1 MKGKLHYWIV
11 YSILLCWLTQSCD
24 TAEIQCGENGGEP
37 VNCHDANGNF
47 IGTYCSDRDF
57 PSCDC
62 YSGLGIEGTNL
73 IDKFSNRDEC
83 TDEGQYNYDG
93 LPADN
98 SDVVGSAK
106 TLDKPYTFQCTSLGV
121 DDVCTEYD
129 TYYYDTGED
138 SYDQRYRPIYVQ
150 ASIALFDLEK
160 YDYKVYLLEPLT
172 GQKVFFNIDAGTLDN
187 PRVQYF
193 NQTDCGTDICPATI
207 NIKMDASLFQRLVDS
222 YDKRFE
228 VYLDQIEKASQISI
242 NLARDSFTIP
252 ADHERSTR
260 RDFYLKVFKTASHDI
275 TSYIMGNRGFS
286 RSVADVF
293 EERSANIRMHIP
305 SSSSLP
311 IQYIQGDNMVLNS
324 QYFSPINES
333 ISIEE
338 LSDAMREWSF
348 ETTTKLLIKDK
359 RVDIFNEDFGLSIA
373 ISEFDVVN
381 PVNGEKDVSL
391 SDKVNRVLT
400 REGKIFGVTLN
411 PSKYEFVYYNSSI
424 LFNKVASEYLEG
436 DGGGDIGD
444 RVTHD
449 EFQLSTFLHELGHM
463 WSESGSSSAYMNKTL
478 TDCQQHTGHCNGK
491 NYYQCLWRFSCIR
504 SSNDPNDLS
513 APEYKLNTVLNPTFC
528 EGHYQLFMNSLKPRK

>member
-1 MKGKLHYWIV
+1 MKGKLYYWIV

-24 TAEIQCGENGGEP
+24 IAEIQCGENGGEP
-37 VNCHDANGNF
+37 ISCHDANGNF
-47 IGTYCSDRDF
+47 IGTYCSERDF

-62 YSGLGIEGTNL
+62 YSGLGREGKNL
-73 IDKFSNRDEC
+73 IDKFSNRDQC
-83 TDEGQYNYDG
+83 TDEGQFNYDG

-275 TSYIMGNRGFS
+275 TSYRTGNQVFFQ
-286 RSVADVF
+286 AIDDVF
-293 EERSANIRMHIP
+293 KERSANIRMVIP
-305 SSSSLP
+305 EPELLP
-311 IQYIQGDNMVLNS
+311 SNYVRGDNMVLS
-324 QYFSPINES
+324 TDDFSILNGPIARTDLKEAIKS
-333 ISIEE
+333 WVFDVTLDVLISNNNVE
-338 LSDAMREWSF
+338 LSKENYGFGIAINAFDVINAVDGSKNVGMSENARNSLEDGGS
-348 ETTTKLLIKDK
+348 LLGVTFFPEED
-359 RVDIFNEDFGLSIA
+359 DILYFNGTVLFNEVAESYLS
-373 ISEFDVVN
+373 N
-381 PVNGEKDVSL
+381 PENAELESK
-391 SDKVNRVLT
+391 T
-400 REGKIFGVTLN
+400 TL
-411 PSKYEFVYYNSSI
+411 E
-424 LFNKVASEYLEG
+424 A
-436 DGGGDIGD
+436 
-444 RVTHD
+444 
-449 EFQLSTFLHELGHM
+449 FQLSSFLHEVGHM
-463 WSESGSSSAYMNKTL
+463 WSVKGADFSQS
-478 TDCQQHTGHCNGK
+478 TDCGVHTAYCNGK
-491 NYYQCLWRFSCIR
+491 NYYKCLWRTVCVKN
-504 SSNDPNDLS
+504 SSDPNDLAINDYILENIS
-513 APEYKLNTVLNPTFC
+513 DPTFC
-528 EGHYQLFMNSLKPRK
+528 EGHQQIFMNSLKPLK